1 MSAKANRKDLLRS
14 SIKNEAESV
23 DKRFEAAEEA
33 MEGRPLGLVGPRIP
47 VAHSPPDL
55 RAEIDVEPS
64 ASMVARVPIG
74 NAHDNPMNAR
84 QIYDPEAVKSL
95 AASLATRGQ
104 LVPAPAIWHPDK
116 PGHVILIDGHYRKR
130 ALLACGRSEIE
141 VVIKELASEL
151 DMYRMSYL
159 INEVRN
165 AQSPLDNALAWGK
178 LLEEK
183 KVADNEGIAE
193 MIGMSPSLVAKT
205 MALLKL
211 PESALAKM
219 KEKPSKFGQAI
230 GYEVYRC
237 SKSMPEH
244 DLLALMDRIVAED
257 LSSRT
262 IEALRVKLE
271 EAKPK
276 KKREVSRQYRI
287 NAGKDQIG
295 FIKEWDS
302 GKVAFEVNFAD
313 PKEREGLVEELKKRF
328 NLSESA

>member
-1 MSAKANRKDLLRS
+1 MSSKANRKDLLRS
-14 SIKNEAESV
+14 SIKNEADSV

-33 MEGRPLGLVGPRIP
+33 MEGRPLGLVGPRVP
-47 VAHSPPDL
+47 AGPAARDL
-55 RAEIDVEPS
+55 RAEIAAEPS
-64 ASMVARVPIG
+64 ETTVLRVPLES
-74 NAHDNPMNAR
+74 AHDNPMNAR

-95 AASLATRGQ
+95 AASLGTRGQ
-104 LVPAPAIWHPDK
+104 LVPAPAVWHPEK

-130 ALLACGRSEIE
+130 ALQACGRSEIE

-159 INEVRN
+159 INEERN

-193 MIGMSPSLVAKT
+193 MIGMSPALVAKT

-211 PESALAKM
+211 PKAALAKM
-219 KEKPSKFGQAI
+219 KETPSKFGPAI

-237 SKSMPEH
+237 SKSMPEQS
-244 DLLALMDRIVAED
+244 LLSLMDRIVAED
-257 LSSRT
+257 LSSRA

-271 EAKPK
+271 DAKPRK
-276 KKREVSRQYRI
+276 KKEVSRQYRI

-313 PKEREGLVEELKKRF
+313 PKDREALVEELKRRF
-328 NLSESA
+328 SLSESA

>member
-1 MSAKANRKDLLRS
+1 MSFKANRKDLLRS
-14 SIKNEAESV
+14 SIKNEADSV

-33 MEGRPLGLVGPRIP
+33 MEGRPLGLVGPRVP
-47 VAHSPPDL
+47 VGSAARDL
-55 RAEIDVEPS
+55 RAEIEAEPS
-64 ASMVARVPIG
+64 ETTLVRVPLES
-74 NAHDNPMNAR
+74 AHDNPMNAR

-95 AASLATRGQ
+95 AASLGTRGQ
-104 LVPAPAIWHPDK
+104 LVPAPAVWHPEK

-130 ALLACGRSEIE
+130 ALQACGRSEIE

-159 INEVRN
+159 INEERN

-178 LLEEK
+178 LLDEK
-183 KVADNEGIAE
+183 KVADSAGIAE
-193 MIGMSPSLVAKT
+193 MIGMSSALVAKT

-211 PESALAKM
+211 PEAALAKM
-219 KEKPSKFGQAI
+219 KEAASKFGPAI

-237 SKSMPEH
+237 SKSMSEQS
-244 DLLALMDRIVAED
+244 LLSLMDRIVAED
-257 LSSRT
+257 LSSRA

-271 EAKPK
+271 DAKPRK
-276 KKREVSRQYRI
+276 KKEVSRQYRI

-302 GKVAFEVNFAD
+302 GKVAFEVNFVD
-313 PKEREGLVEELKKRF
+313 PKEREALVEELKRRF

>member
-14 SIKNEAESV
+14 SIKNEADSV

-33 MEGRPLGLVGPRIP
+33 MEGRPLGLVGPRVP
-47 VAHSPPDL
+47 GGPATRDL
-55 RAEIDVEPS
+55 RAEIAAEPS
-64 ASMVARVPIG
+64 ETAVLRVPLES
-74 NAHDNPMNAR
+74 AHDNPLNAR
-84 QIYDPEAVKSL
+84 QIYDPEAVRSL
-95 AASLATRGQ
+95 AASLGTRGQ
-104 LVPAPAIWHPDK
+104 LVPAAAVWHPEK

-130 ALLACGRSEIE
+130 ALQACGRPDIE

-159 INEVRN
+159 INEERN

-183 KVADNEGIAE
+183 RVADNEGIAE
-193 MIGMSPSLVAKT
+193 MIGMSPALVAKT

-211 PESALAKM
+211 PEAALAKM
-219 KEKPSKFGQAI
+219 KETPSKFGPAI

-237 SKSMPEH
+237 SKIMPEQT
-244 DLLALMDRIVAED
+244 LLSLMDRIVAED
-257 LSSRT
+257 LSSRG

-271 EAKPK
+271 DEKPRK
-276 KKREVSRQYRI
+276 KKEVSRQYRI

-302 GKVAFEVNFAD
+302 GKVAFEVNFVD
-313 PKEREGLVEELKKRF
+313 PKERKALVEELKRRF